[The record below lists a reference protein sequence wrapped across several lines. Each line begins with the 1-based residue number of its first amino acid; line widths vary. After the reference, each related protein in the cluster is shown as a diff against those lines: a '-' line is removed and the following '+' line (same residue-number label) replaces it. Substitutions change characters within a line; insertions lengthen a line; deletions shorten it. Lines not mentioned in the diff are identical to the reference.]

1 MVLHQEWKKKSI
13 LQHEEWVRARMNFPG
28 WCFGECLGFSC
39 ATALIYT
46 VFTETQPRFPVLPAP
61 VKVSFISLN
70 LSVFLFA
77 ISISQLWHLNFHECL
92 VSIQNHFIVTSFFV
106 IVPLLLS
113 HLLCQRKH
121 SVTVFLS
128 LAYFTQQDHSQVH
141 PFLCKWHSFI
151 LLDS

>member
-1 MVLHQEWKKKSI
+1 MVLHQEWKKKSM
-13 LQHEEWVRARMNFPG
+13 LQHEEGVRARMNFPG

-92 VSIQNHFIVTSFFV
+92 VSIQNHFIVTSFFCDSA
-106 IVPLLLS
+106 PSTLS
-113 HLLCQRKH
+113 SSMSEKTFSNCLSESDLFH
-121 SVTVFLS
+121 SAGSFPGPSIS
-128 LAYFTQQDHSQVH
+128 LQMA
-141 PFLCKWHSFI
+141 
-151 LLDS
+151 